1 VRRRWE
7 TSISRLDSAAARRSV
22 NRPPAARLF
31 ETAACR
37 RTGSRLVNYFPVDYT
52 SLAKENQF
60 NQGGNMR
67 KRLVSLVIFFA
78 LSMAASVIHA
88 QPSLKM
94 MIPANPG
101 GGWDQTGRHLAAA
114 MQSAKLVSSV
124 QFDNKGGAGGTI
136 GLAQFVNSAKGD
148 PNAVLI
154 GGMVMVGAIYLDNSP
169 VNLTMVTPVARL
181 TGEYEIIVVPANSP
195 HKSMADLVKAF
206 KANPGGVSWGGGSA
220 GGTDHILVGLIAKQ
234 AGVDPAKINYV
245 PFKGGG
251 EAIAAIVGGHVTAG
265 VSGVGEFA
273 EQIKGKRM
281 RALAV
286 SSPSRMDG
294 FQTLK
299 EQKLDIE
306 LANWRGVF
314 GAPGI
319 TTAQR
324 DALIK
329 IVRGATETKAWKDTV
344 AKLGWSPIFLSGDEY
359 KKFIDEDTK
368 RIAGIID
375 SLGIKKK

>member
-1 VRRRWE
+1 MGKRFF
-7 TSISRLDSAAARRSV
+7 S
-22 NRPPAARLF
+22 F
-31 ETAACR
+31 
-37 RTGSRLVNYFPVDYT
+37 LVV
-52 SLAKENQF
+52 
-60 NQGGNMR
+60 
-67 KRLVSLVIFFA
+67 VA
-78 LSMAASVIHA
+78 LSALASTLYA

-101 GGWDQTGRHLAAA
+101 GGWDQTGRNLAAA
-114 MQSAKLVSSV
+114 MQSVKLVSSV

-148 PNAVLI
+148 PNAVMI
-154 GGMVMVGAIYLDNSP
+154 GGMVMVGAIYLDNAP
-169 VNLTMVTPVARL
+169 VNLTMVTPLARL
-181 TGEYEIIVVPANSP
+181 TGEYEIIVVPASSP
-195 HKSMADLVKAF
+195 HKSMGDLVKAF

-220 GGTDHILVGLIAKQ
+220 GGTDHILVGLIAKA

-265 VSGVGEFA
+265 VSGIGEFA
-273 EQIKGKRM
+273 EQIKGGRM
-281 RALAV
+281 RSLAV
-286 SSPSRMDG
+286 SSPSRVDS

-299 EQKLDIE
+299 EQGLNVE

-324 DALIK
+324 DGLIK
-329 IVRGATETKAWKDTV
+329 IVRGATESKAWKDTLE
-344 AKLGWSPIFLSGDEY
+344 KLGWSPIFLAGDAY
-359 KKFIDEDTK
+359 KKFVDEDTK

-375 SLGIKKK
+375 SLGIKGK

>member
-1 VRRRWE
+1 MRNWFFSFVAA
-7 TSISRLDSAAARRSV
+7 TALTVLASAV
-22 NRPPAARLF
+22 
-31 ETAACR
+31 
-37 RTGSRLVNYFPVDYT
+37 
-52 SLAKENQF
+52 
-60 NQGGNMR
+60 
-67 KRLVSLVIFFA
+67 
-78 LSMAASVIHA
+78 HA

-101 GGWDQTGRHLAAA
+101 GGWDQTGRNLATA

-148 PNAVLI
+148 PNAVMI
-154 GGMVMVGAIYLDNSP
+154 GGMVMVGAIYLENSP
-169 VNLTMVTPVARL
+169 VNLTMVTPLARL
-181 TGEYEIIVVPANSP
+181 TGEYEIIVVPASSP
-195 HKSMADLVKAF
+195 HKTMGDLVKAF
-206 KANPGGVSWGGGSA
+206 KVNPGGVSWGGGSA
-220 GGTDHILVGLIAKQ
+220 GGTDHILVGLIAKA
-234 AGVDPAKINYV
+234 AGIDPAKINYV

-251 EAIAAIVGGHVTAG
+251 EAIAAIIGGHVTAG
-265 VSGVGEFA
+265 VSGIGEFV

-286 SSPSRMDG
+286 SSPSRVEG
-294 FQTLK
+294 FPTLK
-299 EQKLDIE
+299 EQALDVE

-329 IVRGATETKAWKDTV
+329 IIRGATESAAWKTTLE
-344 AKLGWSPIFLSGDEY
+344 KLGWSPIYLSGDAY
-359 KKFIDEDTK
+359 KKFVEEDSK

-375 SLGIKKK
+375 SLGIKGK

>member
-1 VRRRWE
+1 MRRWFL
-7 TSISRLDSAAARRSV
+7 S
-22 NRPPAARLF
+22 
-31 ETAACR
+31 
-37 RTGSRLVNYFPVDYT
+37 
-52 SLAKENQF
+52 
-60 NQGGNMR
+60 
-67 KRLVSLVIFFA
+67 FFA
-78 LSMAASVIHA
+78 VSFTAMAVAAYA

-101 GGWDQTGRHLAAA
+101 GGWDQTGRQLAAA

-136 GLAQFVNSAKGD
+136 GLAQFVNSSKGD
-148 PNAVLI
+148 PNAVMI
-154 GGMVMVGAIYLDNSP
+154 GGMVMVGAIYLENSP
-169 VNLTMVTPVARL
+169 VNLSMVTPLARL
-181 TGEYEIIVVPANSP
+181 TGEYEVIVVPANSP

-220 GGTDHILVGLIAKQ
+220 GGTDHILVGLIAK
-234 AGVDPAKINYV
+234 ATGVDPAKINYV
-245 PFKGGG
+245 PYKGGG
-251 EAIAAIVGGHVTAG
+251 EAIAAIIGGHVTAG

-273 EQIKGKRM
+273 EQIKGGRM

-286 SSPSRMDG
+286 SSPSRMEG

-299 EQKLDIE
+299 EQGIDVDLS
-306 LANWRGVF
+306 NWRGVF

-329 IVRGATETKAWKDTV
+329 INRGATESAAWKSTLE
-344 AKLGWSPIFLSGDEY
+344 KLGWSPIFLSGDEY
-359 KKFIDEDTK
+359 KKFIEEDTK

-375 SLGIKKK
+375 SLGIKSK